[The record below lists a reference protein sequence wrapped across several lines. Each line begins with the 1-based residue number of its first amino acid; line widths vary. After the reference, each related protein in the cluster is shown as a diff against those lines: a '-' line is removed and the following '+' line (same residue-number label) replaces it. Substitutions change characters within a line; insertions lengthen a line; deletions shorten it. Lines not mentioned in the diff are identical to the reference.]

1 MPNSSGKS
9 RSSTTPIEPHRAD
22 YGLKRVEGVAADLA
36 LFQNMIDGLVVAV
49 PSNEFP
55 LQGLAGLL
63 DWRFHGVLSQFQLD
77 PGSTEVTRGFSGK
90 LGELTL
96 LPLQHRGKR
105 YQALLVGTGPVAR
118 PGARSADPLDPLTQ
132 TLGPAL
138 EKLGWKTPGFSRKDW
153 GDADITRLNQ
163 LLGGKSGLV
172 LD

>member
-1 MPNSSGKS
+1 MDAN
-9 RSSTTPIEPHRAD
+9 RAD
-22 YGLKRVEGVAADLA
+22 YGLKRVEGVAADHA
-36 LFQNMIDGLVVAV
+36 LFQGMIDGLVVAV

-63 DWRFHGVLSQFQLD
+63 DWRFHGTLSQFQLD
-77 PGSTEVTRGFSGK
+77 PEGAPGRRGFTGK

-96 LPLQHRGKR
+96 LPLQHRGKG
-105 YQALLVGTGPVAR
+105 YQALLVGTGPAAR
-118 PGARSADPLDPLTQ
+118 PGSRSAEPLESLVR

-138 EKLGWKTPGFSRKDW
+138 EKMGWKTPGFSRKDW